1 MPFAARGATIIPR
14 HAADNGNTPMREPD
28 WEALADLQFLLY
40 NRIADSLNAALS
52 SIALSEMPEAQNRP
66 PGFWKERAQTKVA
79 NVLNLVIAWS
89 HLIRYKRGDPIP
101 AQAQRTFHA
110 NALLTWLSAQLHIAP
125 PPLIEADPVLHGNQE
140 TLQEALLMLYSA
152 AQALGTGV
160 RLETEVTRLGT
171 WFHVRFARP
180 PAMPST
186 LDALLASFREHW
198 RDQSTRFELTIA
210 RDFVR
215 MNGAELML
223 GTSGMQADLMFFVR
237 AAGVP
242 RPAVT
247 PSPPAL
253 TLSAPPGKTR
263 PLDPSVV
270 STPPPP
276 AKETPLA
283 ESKEPAA
290 PPPDTAPAKGASEPV
305 IIPVALPD
313 PKPPERLLAPPERSA
328 AAEATSSSPD
338 SAEMTASP
346 AADATSASAP
356 TDARQGSAG
365 QKTG

>member
-1 MPFAARGATIIPR
+1 
-14 HAADNGNTPMREPD
+14 MREPD

-52 SIALSEMPEAQNRP
+52 SIALSDMPEAQNRP
-66 PGFWKERAQTKVA
+66 PGFWKDRAQTKVA

-101 AQAQRTFHA
+101 AQAQRTFRA

-180 PAMPST
+180 PSMPST
-186 LDALLASFREHW
+186 LDALLANFREHW

-237 AAGVP
+237 AAGAP
-242 RPAVT
+242 RPAALPPT
-247 PSPPAL
+247 PSAVQ
-253 TLSAPPGKTR
+253 TAPPGKTR
-263 PLDPSVV
+263 PLDPAVV
-270 STPPPP
+270 ATSPSPAERSTR
-276 AKETPLA
+276 
-283 ESKEPAA
+283 ESNAASSADLPAA
-290 PPPDTAPAKGASEPV
+290 DAPAAPV
-305 IIPVALPD
+305 IIPVTLPD
-313 PKPPERLLAPPERSA
+313 PKPPERLLSPPDDAPV
-328 AAEATSSSPD
+328 AE
-338 SAEMTASP
+338 TASP
-346 AADATSASAP
+346 LPDSGAPDMLAEDSSTSGVP
-356 TDARQGSAG
+356 PDARQGSAG
-365 QKTG
+365 QKAG

>member
-1 MPFAARGATIIPR
+1 
-14 HAADNGNTPMREPD
+14 MREPD

-52 SIALSEMPEAQNRP
+52 SIALSDMPEAQNRP
-66 PGFWKERAQTKVA
+66 PGFWKDRAQTKVA
-79 NVLNLVIAWS
+79 NVLNLVVAWS
-89 HLIRYKRGDPIP
+89 HLIRYKRGDPLP

-110 NALLTWLSAQLHIAP
+110 NALLTWLSAQLHISP

-180 PAMPST
+180 PSMPST
-186 LDALLASFREHW
+186 LDALLASFRDHW
-198 RDQSTRFELTIA
+198 RDQSTRFELMVA

-242 RPAVT
+242 RPAAAPPT
-247 PSPPAL
+247 PSAVQA
-253 TLSAPPGKTR
+253 APPGKTR
-263 PLDPSVV
+263 PLDPAVV
-270 STPPPP
+270 ATSPPLARTPSTAEGSAAAESGAVPP
-276 AKETPLA
+276 ASA
-283 ESKEPAA
+283 PAA
-290 PPPDTAPAKGASEPV
+290 DAPAAPV
-305 IIPVALPD
+305 IIPVTLPE
-313 PKPPERLLAPPERSA
+313 PRPPERLLSP
-328 AAEATSSSPD
+328 PD
-338 SAEMTASP
+338 SAPAAETTTPSP
-346 AADATSASAP
+346 AALVSRAPAEDLPATGVAP
-356 TDARQGSAG
+356 DARQGSAG
-365 QKTG
+365 QKAG

>member
-1 MPFAARGATIIPR
+1 
-14 HAADNGNTPMREPD
+14 MREPD

-52 SIALSEMPEAQNRP
+52 SIALSDMPEAQNRP
-66 PGFWKERAQTKVA
+66 PGFWKDRAQTKVA
-79 NVLNLVIAWS
+79 NVLNLVVAWS

-125 PPLIEADPVLHGNQE
+125 PPLIECDPVLHGNQE

-223 GTSGMQADLMFFVR
+223 GTNGMQADLMFFVR
-237 AAGVP
+237 AAGAP
-242 RPAVT
+242 RPAT
-247 PSPPAL
+247 PPPMP
-253 TLSAPPGKTR
+253 SAAQAPPPGKTR
-263 PLDPSVV
+263 PLDPAVIAASP
-270 STPPPP
+270 SP
-276 AKETPLA
+276 ARTSSAAEGSAAA
-283 ESKEPAA
+283 ESIAALPASAPATDAPAA
-290 PPPDTAPAKGASEPV
+290 PV
-305 IIPVALPD
+305 IIPVTLPD
-313 PKPPERLLAPPERSA
+313 PKPPERLLSPPDNDRV
-328 AAEATSSSPD
+328 AETVSSSPGSDAPDMPAED
-338 SAEMTASP
+338 SFTP
-346 AADATSASAP
+346 DVTSE
-356 TDARQGSAG
+356 ARQDNAG
-365 QKTG
+365 QKAG